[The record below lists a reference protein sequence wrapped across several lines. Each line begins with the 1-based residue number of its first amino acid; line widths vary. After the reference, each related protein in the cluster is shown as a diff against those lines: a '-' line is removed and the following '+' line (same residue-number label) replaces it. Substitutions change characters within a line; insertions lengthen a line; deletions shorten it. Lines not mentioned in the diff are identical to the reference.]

1 MKRIKMIAGIILVMG
16 AVLVFTYTRGDAV
29 SLQEGIA
36 SQVIRLHVVANSD
49 VETDQTLKLT
59 VKDAVVTK
67 LRSKLKNA
75 ENHEQARKIIE
86 ENLGEIEQEA
96 RHVMKEQGYDYTAKA
111 ILGDAVFPVK
121 QYGDLTFPAGEY
133 EALRINIG
141 KAEGKNWWCVM
152 YPTLCFVDSTY
163 QVVPEE
169 SKEVLK
175 NELTQDEYEM
185 LVQGGE
191 KVSYGFKF
199 LDWLEKI
206 VG

>member
-111 ILGDAVFPVK
+111 ILGLSLIHICI
-121 QYGDLTFPAGEY
+121 YRIL
-133 EALRINIG
+133 INILHIG
-141 KAEGKNWWCVM
+141 NYFRLWVM
-152 YPTLCFVDSTY
+152 ST
-163 QVVPEE
+163 VI
-169 SKEVLK
+169 
-175 NELTQDEYEM
+175 
-185 LVQGGE
+185 
-191 KVSYGFKF
+191 F
-199 LDWLEKI
+199 
-206 VG
+206 